1 MKYKK
6 KVSISNLARLGGIS
20 SLKNTKQQQQDQDQ

>member
-6 KVSISNLARLGGIS
+6 KVEYLARLGGIS